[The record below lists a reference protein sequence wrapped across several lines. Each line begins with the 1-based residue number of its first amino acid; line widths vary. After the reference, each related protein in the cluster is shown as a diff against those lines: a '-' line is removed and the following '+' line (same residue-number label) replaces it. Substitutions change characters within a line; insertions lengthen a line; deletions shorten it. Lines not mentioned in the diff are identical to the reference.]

1 MSGFRCHSL
10 SKNFQTASRTI
21 SALANVDFS
30 VEANSFVCLVGPS
43 GCGKSTLLR
52 LISGLLQPTTGA
64 VEFIDNDGD
73 GRPRTAMVFQDHGLF
88 PWMTVLDN
96 VAFALEAQGVG
107 VSQRRSQAHAL
118 LDRVHLTGFAHQYPH
133 QLSGG
138 MRQRVGVARAFLA
151 DPDILLMDEPFGL
164 LDAQTRLLLQE
175 ELLTIWRDQEKTVVY
190 VTHDISEAI
199 LLGDR
204 VLVMSGR
211 PGRILADITVPL
223 DRPRTLA
230 AADAAELKEL
240 KWQIWKMLE
249 DEVRASLAEV
259 SGDALH
265 TRSPMVEV

>member
-10 SKNFQTASRTI
+10 SKDFQTASRTI

-30 VEANSFVCLVGPS
+30 VGANSFVCLVGPS

-52 LISGLLQPTTGA
+52 LISGLLKPTAGAIDFTGA
-64 VEFIDNDGD
+64 LAN

-96 VAFALEAQGVG
+96 VAFALEAKGIG
-107 VSQRRSQAHAL
+107 ASQRRSQAHAL

-175 ELLTIWRDQEKTVVY
+175 ELLTIWRDQPKTVVY
-190 VTHDISEAI
+190 VTHDIGEAI

-211 PGRILADITVPL
+211 PGRILADIPVPL

-230 AADAAELKEL
+230 AADAPELKDL
-240 KWQIWKMLE
+240 KWQIWSLLE
-249 DEVRASLAEV
+249 DEVRASLV
-259 SGDALH
+259 QFVKG
-265 TRSPMVEV
+265 